1 MHACT
6 VPRKMRGYHRL
17 KTIYVSSFCLT
28 TGHTLYGVV
37 TVFTASDD
45 AWRRQKSRGLRKMK
59 TQRHAVY
66 LVCRLALSAMRALK
80 AKAAKK
86 AGMWGWGGK

>member
-6 VPRKMRGYHRL
+6 VPRKLRGYLRL
-17 KTIYVSSFCLT
+17 KTIYISSFCLT

-45 AWRRQKSRGLRKMK
+45 ARRKMK

-66 LVCRLALSAMRALK
+66 LVCRLPGPAMRALE
-80 AKAAKK
+80 ARARAKK
-86 AGMWGWGGK
+86 AGMLGLGRKVESL